1 MPKFQSIQSL
11 FLAYIFILVGSINS
25 FGQKTFDILPDVGG
39 LDEQGQGRTILTDSN
54 EFYVLGDLLDTSIN
68 GYPAI
73 LPWIGTYDYSGEVLS
88 QNWIIDTPTEN
99 PFRVARN
106 SISKDANGKL
116 IIYGSQRFS
125 ECCTHPKLIEVD
137 PKTGEIL
144 KSVYLTNPIDN
155 SLGMT
160 RKIMLAEDSLIIL
173 SSYMWIDNHYK
184 FYVAFLDEGMDV
196 LSSIILSDD
205 VYNNIVYYL
214 EMDTDSTLIL
224 IGDTRLAS
232 DNSNFPEVKPFFM
245 RVSINGTVLEHK
257 VLSGID
263 DKTLAF
269 GVAYTN
275 TVQRDEYNNWII
287 SCISVIKTNL
297 CETCHY
303 LIPYTFSVT
312 ADFESINW
320 ITKFES
326 FSPNQNEQPLV
337 TSMVKCPD
345 NSGFI
350 TSGFNGYSFLYKVD
364 NSGDSVWLKKY
375 IPLGWN
381 DERALWTE
389 FVDLKATRFNTLL
402 LTGRVSDNELNII
415 RPWILQIDSVGCL
428 IPGCDSKVGLIESG
442 PPDADYFSIY
452 PNPSTDQLYISNRHK
467 SPLDCEI
474 SLRSITGQILKNTS
488 FSTNPNEEYILPLTD
503 LPPGI
508 YIVSI
513 FEKGKNLIASERIII
528 E

>member
-1 MPKFQSIQSL
+1 MPKFPFIQRL
-11 FLAYIFILVGSINS
+11 FLGFNFFLLWSINS

-39 LDEQGQGRTILTDSN
+39 IDEQGQGWTLLADSN

-68 GYPAI
+68 GFHTI
-73 LPWIGTYDYSGEVLS
+73 LPWIGTFDYSGEMLS
-88 QNWIIDTPTEN
+88 RHWIIDTTAEN
-99 PFRVARN
+99 PIRVARN
-106 SISKDANGKL
+106 SIAKDSNGNIL
-116 IIYGSQRFS
+116 IYGSQRLS
-125 ECCTHPKLIEVD
+125 GCCIKPKLIVAD
-137 PKTGEIL
+137 PQTGAIL
-144 KSVYLTNPIDN
+144 ESVYLTNPIDS

-160 RKIMLAEDSLIIL
+160 RKIMLLEDSLFVL

-184 FYVAFLDEGMDV
+184 FYVAFLDQAMDV
-196 LSSIILSDD
+196 SSSFILSDTE
-205 VYNNIVYYL
+205 YNNIVYYL
-214 EMDTDSTLIL
+214 EMDSDSTLII

-245 RVSINGTVLEHK
+245 RVSKNGIILEHT
-257 VLSGID
+257 VLSGMD
-263 DKTLAF
+263 EKTLIF
-269 GVAYTN
+269 GLAYTN

-287 SCISVIKTNL
+287 SCLNLIETNL

-303 LIPYTFSVT
+303 LVPYTLSVT
-312 ADFESINW
+312 ADFGSINW
-320 ITKFES
+320 ITKFAS
-326 FSPNQNEQPLV
+326 FSPKQNEQPAV
-337 TSMVKCPD
+337 TSMVKCSD

-350 TSGFNGYSFLYKVD
+350 TSGFDGYSFLYKV
-364 NSGDSVWLKKY
+364 NNNGDSVWLKKY

-389 FVDLKATRFNTLL
+389 FVDLKATLFGTYL

-415 RPWILQIDSVGCL
+415 RPWILHIDSVGCL
-428 IPGCDSKVGLIESG
+428 VPGCDSKVGLIESG
-442 PPDADYFSIY
+442 SPEVDYFSIY

-467 SPLDCEI
+467 GPLDCEI
-474 SLRSITGQILKNTS
+474 SLRSITGQILMNSS
-488 FSTNPNEEYILPLTD
+488 FNSNPNEEYILPLTD

-513 FEKGKNLIASERIII
+513 FEKGRGLIVSERVII